1 MGIHAPAP
9 YVVEDRSGTTVAVA
23 ILFRVEGPEP
33 TKTDV
38 EHWTRQLDAA
48 LPDLFGTDEKSPVGV
63 VIRVTERRGRGVE
76 ENLILDAAVDCPRH
90 FKRAEDEQPTRT
102 VVHFDTPQGGVSN

>member
-1 MGIHAPAP
+1 VAIHAP
-9 YVVEDRSGTTVAVA
+9 YVVEDRSGITVAVA
-23 ILFRVEGPEP
+23 IVFRIDGPTP

-38 EHWTRQLDAA
+38 EQWVRQLDAA
-48 LPDLFGTDEKSPVGV
+48 LPDLFGTDACSPVGV
-63 VIRVTERRGRGVE
+63 AIRVTERRGRGVE

-102 VVHFDTPQGGVSN
+102 VVHFDAPPGNVTN